1 MWQILNVSMTR
12 FIMPAGNKS
21 PTSFFVI
28 ELRRQ
33 DMKTIVFTPVAV
45 VLSAIF
51 ASYLNASESSL
62 DAPLSDLK
70 NYHVDTPNMVS
81 SGMPNQGHFET
92 LKAMGVTKVIDLI
105 PGDRNE
111 ESSLMNELNLT
122 YYNIQVEWEN
132 PTLKNFREY
141 ILTMKQFNK
150 SEGITLTHCRLNWR
164 GAVFTY
170 LYRVTQLKESEELAK
185 QEMLAIWEPNET
197 WQDFIDAVIAKH

>member
-45 VLSAIF
+45 LLSAIF

-105 PGDRNE
+105 PGDRSE

-141 ILTMKQFNK
+141 ILTMKQ
-150 SEGITLTHCRLNWR
+150 
-164 GAVFTY
+164 
-170 LYRVTQLKESEELAK
+170 
-185 QEMLAIWEPNET
+185 
-197 WQDFIDAVIAKH
+197 

>member
-1 MWQILNVSMTR
+1 
-12 FIMPAGNKS
+12 
-21 PTSFFVI
+21 
-28 ELRRQ
+28 
-33 DMKTIVFTPVAV
+33 MKTIIFTLVAV
-45 VLSAIF
+45 LLSAIF
-51 ASYLNASESSL
+51 APSSKASENAL

-92 LKAMGVTKVIDLI
+92 LKALGVTKVIDLL
-105 PGDRNE
+105 PGDRKE

-122 YYNIQVEWEN
+122 YYNIQVEWDN
-132 PTLKNFREY
+132 PTIENFREY

-170 LYRVTQLKESEELAK
+170 LYRVTQLKESAELAK
-185 QEMLAIWEPNET
+185 EDMLAIWVPNEI
-197 WQDFIDAVIAKH
+197 WQGFIDVVISKY

>member
-1 MWQILNVSMTR
+1 
-12 FIMPAGNKS
+12 
-21 PTSFFVI
+21 
-28 ELRRQ
+28 
-33 DMKTIVFTPVAV
+33 
-45 VLSAIF
+45 
-51 ASYLNASESSL
+51 
-62 DAPLSDLK
+62 
-70 NYHVDTPNMVS
+70 
-81 SGMPNQGHFET
+81 MPNQGHFET

-141 ILTMKQFNK
+141 ILTIKQFNK